1 MWSNTFVFRL
11 LSFRYFKL
19 GNWVWSQETHRVH
32 LRAILLILIFSWWFT
47 YQRSSSTLPWY
58 QIISILLWERCVS
71 EKVLFFA
78 TLKTMK
84 KKKLLGSGNFG
95 FSIAFLRFR
104 LYDPVSALTIFDCF
118 SGHLLR
124 RFLAFFLH
132 KIRLLKN
139 SLILKLADSRA
150 IISVVESAEYE
161 SQRLAREDMTSR
173 KRITTLI

>member
-1 MWSNTFVFRL
+1 
-11 LSFRYFKL
+11 
-19 GNWVWSQETHRVH
+19 
-32 LRAILLILIFSWWFT
+32 
-47 YQRSSSTLPWY
+47 
-58 QIISILLWERCVS
+58 
-71 EKVLFFA
+71 
-78 TLKTMK
+78 MK
-84 KKKLLGSGNFG
+84 KKLNKLLGSGDFG

-104 LYDPVSALTIFDCF
+104 QYLTIFDCF

-124 RFLAFFLH
+124 GFLAFFLH

-161 SQRLAREDMTSR
+161 SQRLASEDMTSR

>member
-1 MWSNTFVFRL
+1 MCFGKSV
-11 LSFRYFKL
+11 
-19 GNWVWSQETHRVH
+19 
-32 LRAILLILIFSWWFT
+32 
-47 YQRSSSTLPWY
+47 
-58 QIISILLWERCVS
+58 
-71 EKVLFFA
+71 VLCN
-78 TLKTMK
+78 LEDHEK
-84 KKKLLGSGNFG
+84 KKQLLGSGNFG

>member
-1 MWSNTFVFRL
+1 MCFG
-11 LSFRYFKL
+11 K
-19 GNWVWSQETHRVH
+19 
-32 LRAILLILIFSWWFT
+32 
-47 YQRSSSTLPWY
+47 
-58 QIISILLWERCVS
+58 SI
-71 EKVLFFA
+71 VLCN
-78 TLKTMK
+78 LEDHEK

-161 SQRLAREDMTSR
+161 SQPLAREDMTSR